1 LLEVFIGDADLLT
14 AEDALAE
21 FERVLAYEHLPFTA
35 TEQKR
40 FPALLRREATV
51 IEPDRSVHTVEDDP
65 DDDLFLQ
72 IAVAGHADFVVS
84 GDPHL
89 TDLGGFRDIPILAPA
104 AFLEEL
110 EGRFAR

>member
-1 LLEVFIGDADLLT
+1 LLEVFVGDADLLT

-72 IAVAGHADFVVS
+72 CTTSSTPRAVASRRTESSRDRELADCDGPKPDFE
-84 GDPHL
+84 PNC
-89 TDLGGFRDIPILAPA
+89 R
-104 AFLEEL
+104 
-110 EGRFAR
+110 